1 MVKKNKTTNWAKKH
15 IRDPFVKKSQ
25 VDKYRSRAAYK
36 LKSIDEKFNILKNIS
51 SVVDLGCA
59 PGSWLQIL
67 KEYKNINNVFGIDI
81 LDMEPINGIKIYNQ
95 DIRDSESMNK
105 IFSQKNI
112 TFDLVLSDIAPNIT
126 GVSDIDQGNFAEI
139 AITIQDFCKSW
150 LKPNGTLIM
159 KYFLGSGFDETMS
172 KLGKN
177 FKKINVF
184 KPASSK
190 KKSNEVYLICI
201 DFKD

>member
-1 MVKKNKTTNWAKKH
+1 MVKKNKTTNWVKRH
-15 IRDPFVKKSQ
+15 SRDHFVKKSQ
-25 VDKYRSRAAYK
+25 ADKYRSRAAYK
-36 LKSIDEKFNILKNIS
+36 LKSIDDKFNILKNIS

-67 KEYKNINNVFGIDI
+67 KEYKNIHNIFGIDI
-81 LDMEPINGIKIYNQ
+81 LDMKPIRGVEIYNQ
-95 DIRDSESMNK
+95 DIRDSKSMNK
-105 IFSQKNI
+105 IFSEKNI
-112 TFDLVLSDIAPNIT
+112 TLDLVLSDIAPNIT
-126 GVSDIDQGNFAEI
+126 GISDIDQGNFTEI
-139 AITIQDFCKSW
+139 AITIHDFCKSW

-172 KLGKN
+172 KLDKN

-184 KPASSK
+184 KPTSSK

>member
-1 MVKKNKTTNWAKKH
+1 MAKKNKTTNWIKRH
-15 IRDPFVKKSQ
+15 TRDPFVKMSQ

-36 LKSIDEKFNILKNIS
+36 LKSIDDKFNILKNIS

-67 KEYKNINNVFGIDI
+67 KEYKNINNIYGIDV
-81 LDMEPINGIKIYNQ
+81 LDVKSIDDVIIYNQ
-95 DIRDSESMNK
+95 DIRDSKSMNK
-105 IFSQKNI
+105 IFSEKNI
-112 TFDLVLSDIAPNIT
+112 TLDLVLSDIAPNIT
-126 GVSDIDQGNFAEI
+126 GINDIDQGNFTEI
-139 AITIQDFCKSW
+139 AMTIQDFCKSC
-150 LKPNGTLIM
+150 LKPRGTLIM
-159 KYFLGSGFDETMS
+159 KYFLGSGFDETLN
-172 KLGKN
+172 KLGNN

-184 KPASSK
+184 KPVSSK